1 MTRIDQQFRIAEID
15 VAKNLSDE
23 KIAGIFRF
31 EQSGNGSKGPTL
43 LVIADIQ
50 SSLYAYERL
59 LDLINSTAEQ
69 ARLMMAGVG
78 QDPVARF
85 EKLIQ
90 RINEGVANFDEQEAS
105 PINWQRV
112 SLFLIELSEGHMC
125 FSGIGTLMN
134 VFLQKQEDTSY
145 RAFDIFGSLEQ
156 SQIPDPKKPFAS
168 IVCGDMKPGDVLI
181 AGTNNLER
189 LRSELQIKERLTT
202 LPPITAA
209 LEIRN
214 DLEKRN
220 IPDHFAAVVVAC
232 QELKKPEAVAP
243 IPASFE
249 PVDKSTASI
258 EKLRGTEEEAK
269 HHLAPAVPPVV
280 KMAPANLVS
289 NLRQGVSDLREKIA
303 SKTKTI
309 KNPIDPMAMA
319 SLRGMSAGY
328 GNFFTKQRKLVIW
341 GGVGLV
347 ILLIVGGLWWRHA
360 QQVAAETALWNASFD
375 SANDQR
381 NRAESDLTFN
391 NDSRAQAEIETS
403 EQQLSSLPTNTKD
416 RSDRIAKLKS
426 DLDGLKNQLKKI
438 VNEDNVTNLTA
449 LASSAQPGQLT
460 APVLVGDTVYV
471 ADNSTQSILKLSIST
486 KDVTPILLPKD
497 FGPIVSGTEAKDSI
511 DFATKDGKL
520 VSISKAGDAVKTL
533 TWQQT
538 KTSSTTAIVFYG
550 SKLYSLDAATSQIW
564 RSAAVAGGFSGETAY
579 VKATSIPLSNATG
592 LAIDSSVFVLTNTGS
607 VVRFLSGG
615 QEGFALNP
623 IDPPIRAAS
632 GIWTTVDS
640 QQLIITDPADK
651 RILIFD
657 KNGAL
662 KSQITSSQLK
672 APSGVAADETNKR
685 IVVTDS
691 NRLLLV
697 PMP

>member
-1 MTRIDQQFRIAEID
+1 MTRLDQQFRIAEID
-15 VAKNLSDE
+15 VAKNQSDE

-31 EQSGNGSKGPTL
+31 EQSGNGGKGPTL

-50 SSLYAYERL
+50 SALYAYERL

-69 ARLMMAGVG
+69 ARLMMAGVA

-85 EKLIQ
+85 EKLVQ
-90 RINEGVANFDEQEAS
+90 RINEAVASFEEQEAS
-105 PINWQRV
+105 PLNWQRIN
-112 SLFLIELSEGHMC
+112 LFLIELSEGHMC
-125 FSGIGTLMN
+125 FSGAGTLMN
-134 VFLQKQEDTSY
+134 VFLQKQEDGSY

-156 SQIPDPKKPFAS
+156 AQIPDPKKPFSS

-189 LRSELQIKERLTT
+189 LRTELQMKERLTT

-220 IPDHFAAVVVAC
+220 IPDHFAAAVIAC
-232 QELKKPEAVAP
+232 QELKRPEVVAP
-243 IPASFE
+243 IAAILE
-249 PVDKSTASI
+249 PKDKSTASI
-258 EKLRGTEEEAK
+258 EKLRGNEQEAK
-269 HHLAPAVPPVV
+269 HHLAPAIPPVV
-280 KMAPANLVS
+280 KMAPANLAAT
-289 NLRQGVSDLREKIA
+289 LRQSVTNLREKIVN
-303 SKTKTI
+303 KTQTVKST
-309 KNPIDPMAMA
+309 IDPMAMA

-341 GGVGLV
+341 GSVSLV
-347 ILLIVGGLWWRHA
+347 VLLIAGGLWWRHA

-381 NRAESDLTFN
+381 NRAEADLTFN

-426 DLDGLKNQLKKI
+426 DLAGLKNQLKKI
-438 VNEDNVTNLTA
+438 VNVENVTNLTA
-449 LASSAQPGQLT
+449 LAASAQVGQLT
-460 APVLVGDTVYV
+460 APVLVGDTAYV

-511 DFATKDGKL
+511 LFATHDGKL
-520 VSISKAGDAVKTL
+520 VSIKKSDDSLKTL

-550 SKLYSLDAATSQIW
+550 SKLYSLDAASGQIW
-564 RSAAVAGGFSGETAY
+564 RSTASGNGFGAESAY
-579 VKATSIPLSNATG
+579 VKATSIPLNNAAS
-592 LAIDSSVFVLTNTGS
+592 LAIDSSVFVLTNDGT

-623 IDPPIRAAS
+623 VDPPIRAAS
-632 GIWTTVDS
+632 GIWTGIDS
-640 QQLIITDPADK
+640 QQLLITDPADK

-657 KNGAL
+657 KAGQL
-662 KSQITSSQLK
+662 KSQITSSQIK
-672 APSGVAADETNKR
+672 APSGVSVDEANKR
-685 IVVTDS
+685 IIITDS